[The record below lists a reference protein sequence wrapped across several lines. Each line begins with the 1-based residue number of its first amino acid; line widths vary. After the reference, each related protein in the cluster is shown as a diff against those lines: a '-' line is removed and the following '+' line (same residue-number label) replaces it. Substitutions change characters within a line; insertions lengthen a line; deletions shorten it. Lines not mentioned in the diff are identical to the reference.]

1 MKNKILLLLIAGA
14 LLLPMFSGLF
24 DLEARR
30 RPNTVVVATSFVTDP
45 QTTISPN

>member
-14 LLLPMFSGLF
+14 LLLPMFTSLI

-30 RPNTVVVATSFVTDP
+30 QPNTVVVATSFVIDP
-45 QTTISPN
+45 QTTVSPN